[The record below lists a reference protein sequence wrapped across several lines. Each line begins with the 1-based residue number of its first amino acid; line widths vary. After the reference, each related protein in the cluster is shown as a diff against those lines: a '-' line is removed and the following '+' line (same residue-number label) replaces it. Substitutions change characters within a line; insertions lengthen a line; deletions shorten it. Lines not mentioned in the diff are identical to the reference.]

1 LANRGWFS
9 NLFPSRIEEKKMIS
23 STTGVALGPDV
34 QGSHFLDATA
44 LQWQPTDTPGFDIV
58 TLFENPFTGESTAM
72 MRVEPGA
79 GTGAHSHA
87 LFEEIYVLEGDFSDE
102 ERTYLR
108 GQYCVR
114 SPGTLHTAASERG
127 CVVMLIYRST
137 AAASP

>member
-1 LANRGWFS
+1 
-9 NLFPSRIEEKKMIS
+9 MIG
-23 STTGVALGPDV
+23 STTGVALGPGV

-44 LQWQPTDTPGFDIV
+44 LQWQPSDTPGFDIV
-58 TLFENPFTGESTAM
+58 TLFENPSTGESTIL

-79 GTGAHSHA
+79 STGSHSHD
-87 LFEEIYVLEGDFSDE
+87 LFEEIYVLDGEFSDE

-114 SPGTLHTAASERG
+114 SPGTLHTAASAPG

>member
-1 LANRGWFS
+1 
-9 NLFPSRIEEKKMIS
+9 MIG
-23 STTGVALGPDV
+23 STTGVALGPGV

-44 LQWQPTDTPGFDIV
+44 LQWQPSDTPGFDIV
-58 TLFENPFTGESTAM
+58 TLFENPSTGESTIL

-79 GTGAHSHA
+79 STGSHSHD
-87 LFEEIYVLEGDFSDE
+87 LFEEIYVLDGEFSDE

-114 SPGTLHTAASERG
+114 SPETLHTAASAPG

>member
-1 LANRGWFS
+1 
-9 NLFPSRIEEKKMIS
+9 MIT

-44 LQWQPTDTPGFDIV
+44 LQWQASDTPGFDLV
-58 TLFENPFTGESTAM
+58 TLFQNPSSGESTAL
-72 MRVEPGA
+72 MRVAPGA
-79 GTGAHSHA
+79 STGSHSHD
-87 LFEEIYVLEGDFSDE
+87 LFEEIYVLDGEFSDE

-114 SPGTLHTAASERG
+114 SPGTLHTAASEPG
-127 CVVMLIYRST
+127 CVLLLIYRST